1 MARRFSGDVRLT
13 ISKGTNEATW
23 LVRLKAPGC
32 GVFDGSIILEHDFC
46 DLHSESEEPL
56 VIDEVARRFLQF
68 CEEYGEKN
76 GRGELVGTAAKT
88 KKGWHVS
95 DEMAYRFPGERTDRR
110 TK

>member
-13 ISKGTNEATW
+13 ISGCGDLWQVK
-23 LVRLKAPGC
+23 LKAPGC
-32 GVFDGSIILEHDFC
+32 AAYEGAVTLERGYC
-46 DLHSESEEPL
+46 SLHGEEHAVSEAVRL
-56 VIDEVARRFLQF
+56 FLGR
-68 CEEYGEKN
+68 CEAE
-76 GRGELVGTAAKT
+76 GRDALLKTAAKT

>member
-13 ISKGTNEATW
+13 ISGCGDLWNVKI
-23 LVRLKAPGC
+23 KAPGC
-32 GVFDGSIILEHDFC
+32 AAYEGDVTLDQGYC
-46 DLHSESEEPL
+46 NLHGEKEAISQAAK
-56 VIDEVARRFLQF
+56 VFLQR
-68 CEEYGEKN
+68 CEAEEKTS
-76 GRGELVGTAAKT
+76 LLKTAART